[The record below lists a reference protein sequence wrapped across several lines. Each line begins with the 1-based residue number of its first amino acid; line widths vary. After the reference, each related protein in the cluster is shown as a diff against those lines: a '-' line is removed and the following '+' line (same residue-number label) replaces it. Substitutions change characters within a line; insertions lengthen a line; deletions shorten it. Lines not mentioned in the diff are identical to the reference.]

1 MALGE
6 RNTAYDI
13 SVFEERKY
21 IDERKNNIVELP
33 ERNAKINKKNKS
45 NVITVLFTAL
55 TFSLSVAIVGTIL
68 FNQVQLTEIT
78 DKMSKV
84 EKQLEESKSEN
95 TQLQMKVKEKFS
107 PEKVTYHAKNDL
119 SMEQTNNAKQQAEID
134 NEKSIV
140 ERAKML
146 AMMRSKNGAITYE
159 IFEPALK
166 DEAGKMSTDVSNA
179 GDTIEVLFT
188 DSNRY
193 YEIDQDG
200 NVSEPQEVV
209 KDEYAGDITKG
220 GRCDGSKENPYEIS
234 CIEDLVVLSNMTNG
248 TGIKLEKGQV
258 RAQHL

>member
-119 SMEQTNNAKQQAEID
+119 SMEQTHPSQVEYFSLESGDKAEIIQ
-134 NEKSIV
+134 S
-140 ERAKML
+140 R
-146 AMMRSKNGAITYE
+146 
-159 IFEPALK
+159 
-166 DEAGKMSTDVSNA
+166 
-179 GDTIEVLFT
+179 
-188 DSNRY
+188 
-193 YEIDQDG
+193 
-200 NVSEPQEVV
+200 
-209 KDEYAGDITKG
+209 
-220 GRCDGSKENPYEIS
+220 
-234 CIEDLVVLSNMTNG
+234 
-248 TGIKLEKGQV
+248 
-258 RAQHL
+258 

>member
-119 SMEQTNNAKQQAEID
+119 SMKKTNPSQVEYFSLESGDKAEIIQ
-134 NEKSIV
+134 S
-140 ERAKML
+140 R
-146 AMMRSKNGAITYE
+146 
-159 IFEPALK
+159 
-166 DEAGKMSTDVSNA
+166 
-179 GDTIEVLFT
+179 
-188 DSNRY
+188 
-193 YEIDQDG
+193 
-200 NVSEPQEVV
+200 
-209 KDEYAGDITKG
+209 
-220 GRCDGSKENPYEIS
+220 
-234 CIEDLVVLSNMTNG
+234 
-248 TGIKLEKGQV
+248 
-258 RAQHL
+258 

>member
-68 FNQVQLTEIT
+68 FNQAQLTEIT

-119 SMEQTNNAKQQAEID
+119 SMEQTNPSQVEYFSLESGDKAEIIQ
-134 NEKSIV
+134 S
-140 ERAKML
+140 R
-146 AMMRSKNGAITYE
+146 
-159 IFEPALK
+159 
-166 DEAGKMSTDVSNA
+166 
-179 GDTIEVLFT
+179 
-188 DSNRY
+188 
-193 YEIDQDG
+193 
-200 NVSEPQEVV
+200 
-209 KDEYAGDITKG
+209 
-220 GRCDGSKENPYEIS
+220 
-234 CIEDLVVLSNMTNG
+234 
-248 TGIKLEKGQV
+248 
-258 RAQHL
+258 

>member
-6 RNTAYDI
+6 RNTSYDI

-119 SMEQTNNAKQQAEID
+119 SMEQTNPSQVEYFSLESGDKAEIIQ
-134 NEKSIV
+134 S
-140 ERAKML
+140 R
-146 AMMRSKNGAITYE
+146 
-159 IFEPALK
+159 
-166 DEAGKMSTDVSNA
+166 
-179 GDTIEVLFT
+179 
-188 DSNRY
+188 
-193 YEIDQDG
+193 
-200 NVSEPQEVV
+200 
-209 KDEYAGDITKG
+209 
-220 GRCDGSKENPYEIS
+220 
-234 CIEDLVVLSNMTNG
+234 
-248 TGIKLEKGQV
+248 
-258 RAQHL
+258 

>member
-119 SMEQTNNAKQQAEID
+119 SMEQTNPGQVEYFSLESGDKAEIIQ
-134 NEKSIV
+134 S
-140 ERAKML
+140 R
-146 AMMRSKNGAITYE
+146 
-159 IFEPALK
+159 
-166 DEAGKMSTDVSNA
+166 
-179 GDTIEVLFT
+179 
-188 DSNRY
+188 
-193 YEIDQDG
+193 
-200 NVSEPQEVV
+200 
-209 KDEYAGDITKG
+209 
-220 GRCDGSKENPYEIS
+220 
-234 CIEDLVVLSNMTNG
+234 
-248 TGIKLEKGQV
+248 
-258 RAQHL
+258 

>member
-21 IDERKNNIVELP
+21 IDERKNNIVKLP

-119 SMEQTNNAKQQAEID
+119 SMEQTNPSQVEYFSLESGDKAEIIQ
-134 NEKSIV
+134 S
-140 ERAKML
+140 R
-146 AMMRSKNGAITYE
+146 
-159 IFEPALK
+159 
-166 DEAGKMSTDVSNA
+166 
-179 GDTIEVLFT
+179 
-188 DSNRY
+188 
-193 YEIDQDG
+193 
-200 NVSEPQEVV
+200 
-209 KDEYAGDITKG
+209 
-220 GRCDGSKENPYEIS
+220 
-234 CIEDLVVLSNMTNG
+234 
-248 TGIKLEKGQV
+248 
-258 RAQHL
+258 

>member
-21 IDERKNNIVELP
+21 IDEIKNNIVELP

-119 SMEQTNNAKQQAEID
+119 SMEQTNPSQVEYFSLESGDKAEIIQ
-134 NEKSIV
+134 S
-140 ERAKML
+140 R
-146 AMMRSKNGAITYE
+146 
-159 IFEPALK
+159 
-166 DEAGKMSTDVSNA
+166 
-179 GDTIEVLFT
+179 
-188 DSNRY
+188 
-193 YEIDQDG
+193 
-200 NVSEPQEVV
+200 
-209 KDEYAGDITKG
+209 
-220 GRCDGSKENPYEIS
+220 
-234 CIEDLVVLSNMTNG
+234 
-248 TGIKLEKGQV
+248 
-258 RAQHL
+258 

>member
-45 NVITVLFTAL
+45 NVITVLYTAL

-107 PEKVTYHAKNDL
+107 PDKVTYHAKNDL
-119 SMEQTNNAKQQAEID
+119 SMEQTKPSQVEYFSLESGDKAEIIQ
-134 NEKSIV
+134 S
-140 ERAKML
+140 R
-146 AMMRSKNGAITYE
+146 
-159 IFEPALK
+159 
-166 DEAGKMSTDVSNA
+166 
-179 GDTIEVLFT
+179 
-188 DSNRY
+188 
-193 YEIDQDG
+193 
-200 NVSEPQEVV
+200 
-209 KDEYAGDITKG
+209 
-220 GRCDGSKENPYEIS
+220 
-234 CIEDLVVLSNMTNG
+234 
-248 TGIKLEKGQV
+248 
-258 RAQHL
+258 